1 MDTIIIFVETK
12 GDEVRK
18 ASMELLCEGARLSAG
33 GKFAVEAVCF
43 GALTEALKDKLLT
56 LTPKLVHFT
65 DASLASY
72 SPQGYAHALSGYAR
86 EIEAKMII
94 AGATGIGR
102 DFLPRAAVILDA
114 GMISDVTAA
123 NWDNDPL
130 TFIRPQFGGKVFAE
144 VSFSASPVVV
154 TVRPNS
160 FAMEMPEGVQG
171 EYVERSAGLPEG
183 TIRTRLIRRGEAKPG
198 AVDLTEADL
207 IVAGGRGLKAAENFK
222 LIEDLAA
229 LIGATVGATRSV
241 VDAKWRDQADQVG
254 KSGKTVSPKLYICA
268 GISGAIHHIMGMDT
282 SKVIV
287 AINRD
292 PNAIIFNYANYGI
305 VGDLFDVLP
314 AMTEEIRKRKEKG

>member
-12 GDEVRK
+12 GDEIRK

-33 GKFAVEAVCF
+33 GKFAVEAVCC
-43 GALTEALKDKLLT
+43 GPLTETLKNKLLT
-56 LTPKLVHFT
+56 FTPKLVHFN
-65 DASLASY
+65 DAPLASY
-72 SPQGYAHALSGYAR
+72 SPEGYAYAVSGYAR
-86 EIEAKMII
+86 EIEAKMIM

-102 DFLPRAAVILDA
+102 DFLPRVAVILDA
-114 GMISDVTAA
+114 GMISDVTAV
-123 NWDNDPL
+123 NWESDPL

-144 VSFSASPVVV
+144 VSFPGSTVVV

-160 FAMEMPEGVQG
+160 FGMDMPQGIQG
-171 EYVERSAGLPEG
+171 EYVEKSAGLPDGAVRTKLVRRAEAKEG
-183 TIRTRLIRRGEAKPG
+183 T
-198 AVDLTEADL
+198 VDLTEADL

-241 VDAKWRDQADQVG
+241 VDAKWRDQADQIG

-282 SKVIV
+282 SKLVV

-292 PNAIIFNYANYGI
+292 ANAIIFNYANYGI

-314 AMTEEIRKRKEKG
+314 AMAEEIKKRKEKG